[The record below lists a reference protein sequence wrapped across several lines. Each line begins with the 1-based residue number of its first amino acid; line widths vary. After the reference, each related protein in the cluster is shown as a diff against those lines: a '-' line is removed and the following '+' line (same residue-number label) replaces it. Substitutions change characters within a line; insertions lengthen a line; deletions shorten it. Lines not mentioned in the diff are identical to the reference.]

1 MLIIPAVLTNDPAE
15 LEAKIRQLETLVQR
29 IHIDIIDGI
38 FTNNKTV
45 GLDALAPIETPLG
58 IDIHLMTK
66 EPIDWVDKAV
76 ETGAD
81 RIIGQIEMM
90 FDQQEFVSHVQEL
103 GAHAGLAIDIGT
115 DTEKIDTKVLPQLDI
130 VLIMGVKAG
139 WQGQK
144 FNKIALKKVEKIKG
158 LRQDI
163 SGSFSIYVDG
173 GVNEENINS
182 IIKVGADEAAI
193 GSSLF
198 VGDIKSNINK
208 LQNYSL

>member
-1 MLIIPAVLTNDPAE
+1 MIIVPAILTNNPEE
-15 LEAKIRQLETLVQR
+15 LESKIRQLETLVQR

-45 GLDALAPIETPLG
+45 GLDALTSIETPLG

-76 ETGAD
+76 EVGAD
-81 RIIGQIEMM
+81 RIIGQVEMM

-103 GAHAGLAIDIGT
+103 GGRAGLAIDVGT
-115 DTEKIDTKVLPQLDI
+115 DIGQIDVKVLPQLDI
-130 VLIMGVKAG
+130 VLIMAVRAG
-139 WQGQK
+139 WQGQE
-144 FNKIALKKVEKIKG
+144 FNKIALEKIEKIKG

-163 SGSFSIYVDG
+163 SGSFSIYLDG
-173 GVNEENINS
+173 GVNKKNIGS
-182 IIKVGADEAAI
+182 IIKTGADEVAI

-198 VGDIKSNINK
+198 EGDIKENLERLNGK
-208 LQNYSL
+208 